1 MPSIKTYLA
10 AAGLAASAAADII
23 KITATT
29 DSAFNPNSVTAKAGD
44 VLEFHFQSGNHS
56 VVAGDYH
63 FVCSPLPIGYGF
75 FSGYVNVDPGQIGK
89 VFRVSL
95 ANDEPLVFYSSQVG
109 DCSRGMVGI
118 VNPNEQQNLEN
129 YMMRAS
135 LLSQDMIPDA
145 ACHGTEI
152 YGGQLADEEVVGKC
166 TDTTIK
172 SNNTNMT
179 PDSKNNGSHGGNEEI
194 AGGKGHVSAVQ
205 MLEVP
210 LLAVTVAVASGAMAV
225 FAGL

>member
-29 DSAFNPNSVTAKAGD
+29 DSAFNPNSVTAKTGD

-63 FVCSPLPIGYGF
+63 FACSPLPIGYGF

-95 ANDEPLVFYSSQVG
+95 VNEEPLVFYSSQTG

-135 LLSQDMIPDA
+135 LMSQDMIPDA
-145 ACHGTEI
+145 ACHGEEI
-152 YGGQLADEEVVGKC
+152 YGGQLTDEEVGGKC
-166 TDTTIK
+166 SDSTIK
-172 SNNTNMT
+172 GNITDMT
-179 PDSKNNGSHGGNEEI
+179 PGSKNNGSYGGNEEI
-194 AGGKGHVSAVQ
+194 TGGKGHVSAVQ

-210 LLAVTVAVASGAMAV
+210 LLAVTIAVASGAMAV

>member
-63 FVCSPLPIGYGF
+63 FACSPLPIGYGF

-145 ACHGTEI
+145 ACHGAEI

-179 PDSKNNGSHGGNEEI
+179 PGSKNNGSHGGNEEI

>member
-10 AAGLAASAAADII
+10 AAGLAASVAADTI
-23 KITATT
+23 KITATA
-29 DSAFNPNSVTAKAGD
+29 DSTFNPNSVTAKAGD

-63 FVCSPLPIGYGF
+63 FACSPLPIGYGF

-95 ANDEPLVFYSSQVG
+95 ANEEPLVFYSSQAG

-118 VNPNEQQNLEN
+118 VNPNEQQSLEN

-145 ACHGTEI
+145 ACHGEEI
-152 YGGQLADEEVVGKC
+152 YGGQLADEEVGGKC
-166 TDTTIK
+166 TDTIIK
-172 SNNTNMT
+172 GNNTNMT
-179 PDSKNNGSHGGNEEI
+179 PGSKNNGTHEGNGEISGGE
-194 AGGKGHVSAVQ
+194 GHVSAVQ

-210 LLAVTVAVASGAMAV
+210 LLAVAVAVATGAMAV

>member
-1 MPSIKTYLA
+1 MPSITTLLA

-63 FVCSPLPIGYGF
+63 FACSPLPVGYGF

-95 ANDEPLVFYSSQVG
+95 ANEDPLVFYSSHAD

-135 LLSQDMIPDA
+135 LLSQDMIPDVV
-145 ACHGTEI
+145 CHGEET
-152 YGGQLADEEVVGKC
+152 YGGQLADEEVAGKC

-172 SNNTNMT
+172 GNITDVT
-179 PDSKNNGSHGGNEEI
+179 PGSKKNETHKGNEEI

-210 LLAVTVAVASGAMAV
+210 LLAVAVAVASGAMAV

>member
-1 MPSIKTYLA
+1 MPSITTYLA
-10 AAGLAASAAADII
+10 AAGLAASAAANII

-63 FVCSPLPIGYGF
+63 FACSPLPVGYGF

-89 VFRVSL
+89 VFQVSL
-95 ANDEPLVFYSSQVG
+95 ANEEPLVFYSSHAD

-135 LLSQDMIPDA
+135 PLSQDMIPDV
-145 ACHGTEI
+145 ACHGEEI
-152 YGGQLADEEVVGKC
+152 YGGQLTDEEVAGKC
-166 TDTTIK
+166 TDTTTKGNI
-172 SNNTNMT
+172 TDMT
-179 PDSKNNGSHGGNEEI
+179 PGSKNNGSHQGNEEI
-194 AGGKGHVSAVQ
+194 AGGKGHANAVQ

-210 LLAVTVAVASGAMAV
+210 LLAVAVAVASGAMAV